1 MGFIKFKKGAEQLKS
16 LPHTT
21 HRRERFVVFFFFFF
35 GFKVLSK
42 GFSIILGAIGKKG
55 RSVDFYFYFW
65 MFHGVICKYFGGGLS
80 VYIFVG
86 LESPKI
92 LIHVCI
98 GLEAQ
103 TEDEDMFEDKHVVL

>member
-1 MGFIKFKKGAEQLKS
+1 M
-16 LPHTT
+16 
-21 HRRERFVVFFFFFF
+21 
-35 GFKVLSK
+35 SK

-103 TEDEDMFEDKHVVL
+103 TESEDKHAVS

>member
-1 MGFIKFKKGAEQLKS
+1 MVCFS
-16 LPHTT
+16 S
-21 HRRERFVVFFFFFF
+21 
-35 GFKVLSK
+35 FKVLSK
-42 GFSIILGAIGKKG
+42 GFSIILRATGQKG
-55 RSVDFYFYFW
+55 RSIDFFFW

-98 GLEAQ
+98 ELQAQ
-103 TEDEDMFEDKHVVL
+103 TDDKDMSEDKHTVL

>member
-1 MGFIKFKKGAEQLKS
+1 
-16 LPHTT
+16 
-21 HRRERFVVFFFFFF
+21 
-35 GFKVLSK
+35 
-42 GFSIILGAIGKKG
+42 
-55 RSVDFYFYFW
+55 
-65 MFHGVICKYFGGGLS
+65 MFDGVICKYFGGGLS

-103 TEDEDMFEDKHVVL
+103 IEDKDMSEDKHSVSQRPTVVGEEGSVNRNSPRSYVKDEPFID